1 MVAPKFVQNTSSSN
15 TFLLLYLA
23 VALSNKMKKK
33 NSVDSC
39 VCKAPP
45 LDNALR

>member
-23 VALSNKMKKK
+23 VALSDKMKKK
-33 NSVDSC
+33 
-39 VCKAPP
+39 KKI
-45 LDNALR
+45 L